1 MSPLFLGSGG
11 NNQNK
16 MISVQ
21 VLCGISAI
29 GLRSPENADLTT
41 IAARSFNTL
50 AKWLKRNP
58 QLMDPDVVSS
68 TQDSVTTLSQIL
80 AHQPVSEAVENEGMT
95 TASLR
100 SCEYSKNDELCI
112 NKIHD

>member
-1 MSPLFLGSGG
+1 MALFLMMIFLKIYALNVFLFLGSGG

-80 AHQPVSEAVENEGMT
+80 AHQPVSEAVENEGT
-95 TASLR
+95 
-100 SCEYSKNDELCI
+100 
-112 NKIHD
+112 

>member
-1 MSPLFLGSGG
+1 
-11 NNQNK
+11 

-95 TASLR
+95 
-100 SCEYSKNDELCI
+100 YSVTLVVEVSKSQKHFFLKLHCPKKERNI
-112 NKIHD
+112 

>member
-1 MSPLFLGSGG
+1 
-11 NNQNK
+11 

-68 TQDSVTTLSQIL
+68 TQDSVTLSQIL
-80 AHQPVSEAVENEGMT
+80 AHQPVSEAVENEGMNYYR
-95 TASLR
+95 LFIVR
-100 SCEYSKNDELCI
+100 M
-112 NKIHD
+112 IHLNQNVVTHLFLDLFKFF

>member
-1 MSPLFLGSGG
+1 
-11 NNQNK
+11 
-16 MISVQ
+16 MIAVQ

-68 TQDSVTTLSQIL
+68 TQDSVTTLTQIL
-80 AHQPVSEAVENEGMT
+80 AFQPVSEAVENEGKWVPTYLLTYSISFIYVNMT
-95 TASLR
+95 
-100 SCEYSKNDELCI
+100 
-112 NKIHD
+112 

>member
-1 MSPLFLGSGG
+1 
-11 NNQNK
+11 

-80 AHQPVSEAVENEGMT
+80 AHQPVSEAVENEGT
-95 TASLR
+95 SYYWLFFVKWFIFPSIEPKCGAIFVLIFTQPTF
-100 SCEYSKNDELCI
+100 DF
-112 NKIHD
+112 